1 MGNPQSGPVGDMLG
15 QATQDPDTHHLG
27 HTDAPRQGLTLEFSD
42 YTVRQR
48 IKPSSFD
55 WAKCEGVS

>member
-1 MGNPQSGPVGDMLG
+1 VGDMLG